1 MAPEVVVPPPPQP
14 EPPAPAPSKQVV
26 RDGPRAWN
34 LTAVWGITF
43 VVVAVLGGFMT
54 PWEAIGSVL
63 ENEGAGDEGAELI
76 AFVAGYTLPL
86 TAGFAVI
93 FFIMLRNSFEE
104 LMSAGFVVLAGIIL
118 WVAGALAG
126 ALGLGLL
133 PDYSGVELGFD
144 LRFLV
149 VRVLQAYFNSYGFTL
164 MLCSLVIA
172 AASALQVD
180 RWLTSEPD
188 RAG

>member
-1 MAPEVVVPPPPQP
+1 M
-14 EPPAPAPSKQVV
+14 V
-26 RDGPRAWN
+26 RDGPRSWN
-34 LTAVWGITF
+34 LTVVWGVTF
-43 VVVAVLGGFMT
+43 CAGAVLGGFMT
-54 PWEAIGSVL
+54 PWEALSSVL
-63 ENEGAGDEGAELI
+63 ENEGAGDDGVTLI

-104 LMSAGFVVLAGIIL
+104 LMSGGFAVLCGVIL

-126 ALGLGLL
+126 VLGLGLL
-133 PDYSGVELGFD
+133 PDYRGVEIGFD

-149 VRVLQAYFNSYGFTL
+149 VRVLEAYFNSYGFAL

-172 AASALQVD
+172 GASALQVD
-180 RWLTSEPD
+180 RWLVSGSDGAEPVS
-188 RAG
+188 G